1 MGCGSSKQTA
11 VDEAPRANVAP
22 IMPEEQE
29 FFDAV
34 ENLTAS
40 PSFMRAKSLDRL
52 KKYGG

>member
-34 ENLTAS
+34 ENFDAS
-40 PSFMRAKSLDRL
+40 PSFMRAKSLDRD
-52 KKYGG
+52 

>member
-29 FFDAV
+29 FFEIAV

-40 PSFMRAKSLDRL
+40 PKPHAREES
-52 KKYGG
+52 G